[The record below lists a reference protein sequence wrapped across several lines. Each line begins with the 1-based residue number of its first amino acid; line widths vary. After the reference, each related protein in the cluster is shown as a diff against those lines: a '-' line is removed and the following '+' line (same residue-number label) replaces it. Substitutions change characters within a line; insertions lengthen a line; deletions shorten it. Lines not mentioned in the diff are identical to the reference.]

1 MDTISLDL
9 GGFAEPPAASVSAP
23 PPLPP
28 EALEAAAPLD
38 PRVSLRD
45 VVEMLLKDR
54 LRLDRYLRD
63 DSGQRRIIPHLLAVA
78 VAGFSLFGLTATLLL
93 NLVRHAS
100 GFWLPAVP
108 ASYWTEASLAN
119 LTLAYVLGLIA
130 ANGICLPSFY
140 FYGLLSGVR
149 ISMLGA
155 AAHALKGM
163 AAGAVALVGIL
174 PAYVPVA
181 LSAVIWS
188 DNPALLTLC
197 SAVALL
203 LPFVAGL
210 WGARSLY
217 EGFVGL
223 ADTIPCDR
231 REGRRCLLRRLVFA
245 WCGCYTFVTPLVIY
259 TLWFRL
265 AQITS

>member
-1 MDTISLDL
+1 MDSFTLDL
-9 GGFAEPPAASVSAP
+9 DAPEPAFPP

-28 EALEAAAPLD
+28 AAESAAPLD
-38 PRVSLRD
+38 ARVSFRD
-45 VVEMLLKDR
+45 VVEMMLKDR
-54 LRLDRYLRD
+54 RRLDQYLRYEA
-63 DSGQRRIIPHLLAVA
+63 GQRRLMPYLLAIS
-78 VAGFSLFGLTATLLL
+78 VAGFTLFGLTATVLL
-93 NLVRHAS
+93 NLIRQAS
-100 GFWLPAVP
+100 GFWLPAAP
-108 ASYWTEASLAN
+108 PSYWTNAGAAN

-188 DNPALLTLC
+188 ADLRMLTLC
-197 SAVALL
+197 ALFAL
-203 LPFVAGL
+203 ALPFIAGL
-210 WGARSLY
+210 WGVVSLY
-217 EGFVGL
+217 DGFVGL

-231 REGRRCLLRRLVFA
+231 REGRRCLLRRLVLA
-245 WCGCYTFVTPLVIY
+245 WSGCYTFVTPLVIY
-259 TLWFRL
+259 TLWYRL